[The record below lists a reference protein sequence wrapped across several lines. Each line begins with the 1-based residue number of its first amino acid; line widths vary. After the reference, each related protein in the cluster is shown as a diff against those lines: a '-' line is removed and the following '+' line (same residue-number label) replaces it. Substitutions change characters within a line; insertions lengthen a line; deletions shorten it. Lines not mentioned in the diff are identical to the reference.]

1 MKRRD
6 FGRGSLALSA
16 ILLLWLAVPARAAEE
31 IAFKLVIDGKF
42 GPSVIEGKTSFDD
55 DQFYINQWTFGQS
68 LALVGRL
75 NGDRMA
81 VSGDWGG
88 DYMRGE
94 GGIVD
99 GKFAVGLDPTGNIYS
114 AFISLSVPPSV
125 MATLGSRPPASP

>member
-6 FGRGSLALSA
+6 IGRGSLALSV
-16 ILLLWLAVPARAAEE
+16 ILLLCCAMPAWAGEE
-31 IAFKLVIDGKF
+31 IAFKLVIDGKW
-42 GPSVIEGKTSFDD
+42 GPSVVEGRTSFAEDH
-55 DQFYINQWTFGQS
+55 FSINQWTFGQFIN
-68 LALVGRL
+68 LAGRL

-81 VSGDWGG
+81 VSGEWGG

-99 GKFAVGLDPTGNIYS
+99 GKFAVSLDPTGNIFS

-125 MATLGSRPPASP
+125 MARLRSRPAATP

>member
-6 FGRGSLALSA
+6 IGRGSLALLA
-16 ILLLWLAVPARAAEE
+16 ILLCRAMPARAGEE
-31 IAFKLVIDGKF
+31 IAFKLVIDGKL
-42 GPSVIEGKTSFDD
+42 GPSVVEGKTSFADD
-55 DQFYINQWTFGQS
+55 GFSINQWTFGQFID
-68 LALVGRL
+68 LAGRL

-99 GKFAVGLDPTGNIYS
+99 GKFAVSLDPTGNIYS

-125 MATLGSRPPASP
+125 RARLGLSP